1 MQQSTLYNPYN
12 LKNRLFTRTDI
23 QTILYKHGC
32 DFKVRSC
39 DHYQNAMVHSTYVKR
54 DEYTTPGGESI
65 QLAPKPESCIDLFD
79 ESYERLEFLGD
90 SILGA
95 IVATYLVKR
104 FPGENEG
111 FMTDLKKE
119 IVCNEMLG
127 KLSQKI
133 GLDKFYIISRHN
145 EDICNGRNNVK
156 KLSDILEA
164 FIGALWMDSQ
174 DFKIVSTFVISLIE
188 LYIDIPKILMNNRNF
203 KEQFQRLYQA
213 EYHYTPTYTTI
224 STTANEYTVAVVN
237 ENGDHVATATSS
249 TKKHAE
255 QMAAKEALHRYG
267 LLLSRKSAN

>member
-1 MQQSTLYNPYN
+1 MQTQVLYNPFN
-12 LKNRLFTRTDI
+12 PKNRLFTRTDI
-23 QTILYKHGC
+23 QTILYKHNC
-32 DFKVRSC
+32 DFKVKSC
-39 DHYQNAMVHSTYVKR
+39 EHYQNAMVHSTYVKR
-54 DEYTTPGGESI
+54 TEYTTPGGDTI

-90 SILGA
+90 SILGS
-95 IVATYLVKR
+95 IVAMYVIKR

-164 FIGALWMDSQ
+164 FIGALWLDSQ
-174 DFKIVSTFVISLIE
+174 NFDIVYRFVVSLIE
-188 LYIDIPKILMNNRNF
+188 TYIDIPKILMNNRNY

-213 EYHYTPTYTTI
+213 EYHFTPTYVTL
-224 STTANEYTVAVVN
+224 STTANEYTVAVVDQA
-237 ENGDHVATATSS
+237 GSHIATATSN

-255 QMAAKEALHRYG
+255 QMAAKQALHRYSIS
-267 LLLSRKSAN
+267 LSRNAAD